1 MAQSLSHK
9 PLLGRYQL
17 QRELGRGTMGVVYL
31 GLDRAANRYVA
42 VKTICL
48 AEILEEAQLDEIK
61 SRLFREAETIGRL
74 HHPNIVAVYEA
85 GDEHDLAYIGMEYL
99 EGTTLAPYIKK
110 DDLLPVRKTL
120 FLVAT
125 LARALDY
132 AHRQQVAH
140 RDIKPG
146 NVMYAASK
154 NTVKI
159 TDFGIASV
167 IDAHV
172 GTTGLAGGTPFY
184 MSPEQV
190 LQDPVDGRS
199 DLFSLGVMLY
209 QLTTG
214 SLPFTAGTMDALMHK
229 IVRDA
234 PISLFDVR
242 PDLARTA
249 PYLGRIIDKALE
261 KTPSERY
268 QRGAEMARDLLSG
281 LNQIRL

>member
-1 MAQSLSHK
+1 MPQSLSHK

-61 SRLFREAETIGRL
+61 SRLFQEAETIGRL

-110 DDLLPVRKTL
+110 NNLLPVRKTL

-140 RDIKPG
+140 RDIKPR

-167 IDAHV
+167 IDAHG
-172 GTTGLAGGTPFY
+172 GTAGLAGGTPFY

-190 LQDPVDGRS
+190 LQEPVDGRS

-209 QLTTG
+209 QLATG
-214 SLPFTAGTMDALMHK
+214 SLPFTAGTMDGLMHK
-229 IVRDA
+229 IVHDA
-234 PISLFDVR
+234 PISLFDDC
-242 PDLARTA
+242 PALARTA
-249 PYLGRIIDKALE
+249 PYLGRIMDKAL
-261 KTPSERY
+261 KKSPSERY
-268 QRGAEMARDLLSG
+268 QRGAEMARDLLIG
-281 LNQIRL
+281 INQIRL